1 MAEAPAAVRPVRWFL
16 LNAEANIEVD
26 STAVDGPRGGARR
39 RWPSAGVVFAMARVK
54 QDLRVVLDRAGFSER
69 VGDDLI
75 FPTLP
80 TALAAYRAFAANQPP
95 DGHAG
100 A

>member
-1 MAEAPAAVRPVRWFL
+1 
-16 LNAEANIEVD
+16 
-26 STAVDGPRGGARR
+26 
-39 RWPSAGVVFAMARVK
+39 MARVK

-80 TALAAYRAFAANQPP
+80 TALAAYRAFAATSRLTAARRLTAAEAP
-95 DGHAG
+95 DGSG
-100 A
+100 RNPVG